1 MLNIRNEKRTY
12 SVTKDHNT
20 NSMNSS
26 VHKLLKL
33 EPKVD
38 TPIKMSQ
45 LVLKFSL
52 VNSIL
57 SERKINKNT
66 YINPVYL
73 SQKNRNFVPK
83 IPTEKFRR
91 GFGVERDLET
101 TKRMIAFDEE
111 VQNRCNVFY
120 HFKLDFHP
128 L

>member
-20 NSMNSS
+20 NSMNSI

-45 LVLKFSL
+45 SVSRFSL
-52 VNSIL
+52 VNSTL
-57 SERKINKNT
+57 SESKIRKNT

-73 SQKNRNFVPK
+73 SKKKVNFVPK
-83 IPTEKFRR
+83 IPTAKFRR
-91 GFGVERDLET
+91 RFGVERNIKT
-101 TKRMIAFDEE
+101 TKRNTVLDEE
-111 VQNRCNVFY
+111 VQNQCNVFY
-120 HFKLDFHP
+120 LF
-128 L
+128 